1 MCFKRGREDSVLTVV
16 SRHFPIKTRE
26 ELGPLLAEEVGSR
39 IDFEKIT
46 CDIKACFILI
56 AKLQERELMMKEE
69 REKFLEQEEGT

>member
-1 MCFKRGREDSVLTVV
+1 MCFKREREDNVLTVI

-39 IDFEKIT
+39 IDFEKII
-46 CDIKACFILI
+46 CDIKAHFTLI

-69 REKFLEQEEGT
+69 REKFLEQEEGM